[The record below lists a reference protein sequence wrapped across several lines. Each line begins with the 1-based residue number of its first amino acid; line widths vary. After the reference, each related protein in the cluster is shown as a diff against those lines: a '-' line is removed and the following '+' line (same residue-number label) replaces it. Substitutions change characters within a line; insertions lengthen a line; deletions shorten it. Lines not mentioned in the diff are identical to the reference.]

1 MTESKSVLRRKREHD
16 CFNSTTTADL
26 TSSKYSAP
34 QWDQPHR
41 MKPSHQNAQLRHLIY
56 ALSVLTCMA
65 LYILSAGNARKSPNV
80 STERSFTHPQKVR
93 PKRYLPGCNIE
104 IPEHSLHD
112 GKGISWIGENW
123 IPPKGSRMYTAIEMQ
138 RFFQTHSILW
148 IGDSTIRRAY
158 ATLYPI
164 LNHNLTAHTNI
175 DNGSVDDERVIDIN
189 KGEKK
194 TEICDKWRNHSV
206 LDNNG
211 NALCRPMPNTLGT
224 KRFDFLS
231 ARCMNEV
238 IRILD
243 YILEVDTKLVKNY
256 TVVVVSTGT
265 WDMSPHKRKLCLGR
279 GFPELF
285 LRYTNETFLRLEKL
299 QSPELSVI
307 WRTPA
312 LNQHNL
318 EGDFLTA
325 YNNQCLDWIQNFEKE
340 NMHSNFSYIDFATA
354 IHPRTLFYERIASN
368 NIYHF
373 GLNGRLLFLQML
385 MNHLV
390 LQKAEQRNVR

>member
-1 MTESKSVLRRKREHD
+1 MTESNSVLRRKKEPG

-26 TSSKYSAP
+26 TASTCSVQ
-34 QWDQPHR
+34 QWDGQHR
-41 MKPSHQNAQLRHLIY
+41 MKPSHRKNQLRSIIY
-56 ALSVLTCMA
+56 ALSVLTCIA
-65 LYILSAGNARKSPNV
+65 VHILSAGDTQESPNV
-80 STERSFTHPQKVR
+80 STDTSFTYPQKAR
-93 PKRYLPGCNIE
+93 PKRYLHGCNIE

-112 GKGISWIGENW
+112 GKGITWIGDNW

-164 LNHNLTAHTNI
+164 LNHNFTAHEDI
-175 DNGSVDDERVIDIN
+175 DNDLVDDEKVIDIN
-189 KGEKK
+189 KGEK
-194 TEICDKWRNHSV
+194 TEICDKWTNHSV
-206 LDNNG
+206 LDHNG
-211 NALCRPMPNTLGT
+211 NALCRPMPHTLGT

-243 YILEVDTKLVKNY
+243 YILEVDTNLVKNY

-279 GFPELF
+279 GFPEMF
-285 LRYTNETFLRLEKL
+285 LKYTNETFLRLEKL
-299 QSPELSVI
+299 QSPELSII

-325 YNNQCLDWIQNFEKE
+325 YNKQCLNWIRNFEEK
-340 NMHSNFSYIDFATA
+340 NMHSNFSSIDFATA
-354 IHPRTLFYERIASN
+354 IHPRTLFYERIAGN

-390 LQKAEQRNVR
+390 LQQAEWTNVR